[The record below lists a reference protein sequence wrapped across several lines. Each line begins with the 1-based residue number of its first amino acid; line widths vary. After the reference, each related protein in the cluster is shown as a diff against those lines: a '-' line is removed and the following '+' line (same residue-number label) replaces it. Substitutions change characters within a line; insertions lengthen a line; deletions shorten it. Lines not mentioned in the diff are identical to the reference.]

1 MKTKF
6 NINRPAGFNYKE
18 EGFLVPLINELEKLI
33 KKTQTKYLYNTI
45 KLTADK
51 RGDLAALIIEFA
63 EDLHNTIGLWDSLE
77 YYNKQMFNTP
87 LPLFV
92 ESENEIT
99 ELFDLNRIKYF
110 VHTLFLDLKEDL
122 LLAPTHQDLNLLAQ
136 TISVFLTAKF
146 KNVPKVTCLKE
157 FLSLPSDFG
166 WEVKQKLFWL
176 GTSSY
181 LFRTSFHR
189 YIIEMNKGKMEIPA
203 IDDFLCQ
210 ETTIWSGL
218 GVIDILAKTLN
229 LPEKKA
235 NDLRNWYERHVSY
248 YRVISTTEITLTLEN
263 IINKTKYVVHS
274 DKEFVET
281 FKIGHVF
288 LGGLVLYGDF
298 WYWSGVQ
305 YNLGDPTPTG
315 LEELKN
321 TYIKNSPRVI
331 YRYDKKRLEKAK
343 EILHVQHQEF
353 LNYFGSDLVTFNDG
367 FSMAA
372 ALQKKERE
380 RFESLP
386 KNELEAHM
394 NKHGLENPFPRMDL
408 PKELLESEN
417 GVGVYFNVDE
427 GIEMM
432 RYFNDL
438 LGGLKK
444 EGKDLTEDEN
454 ETVRNFITSTAISPN
469 FVRKMVKQH
478 GVESINSSFLL
489 NPEMKILDY
498 LLHRYKGEYFRNRY
512 PAITLLE

>member
-18 EGFLVPLINELEKLI
+18 ERFLAPLINELEKLI

-63 EDLHNTIGLWDSLE
+63 EDLHNSIGLWESLE

-99 ELFDLNRIKYF
+99 GLFDVNRIKYF
-110 VHTLFLDLKEDL
+110 VHTLFMDLKEDL
-122 LLAPTHQDLNLLAQ
+122 LLTPTHQDLNLLAQ
-136 TISVFLTAKF
+136 TVSLFLIAKF

-157 FLSLPSDFG
+157 FLSLPNNFG

-189 YIIEMNKGKMEIPA
+189 FIIEKNKGKMEIPA
-203 IDDFLCQ
+203 MDDFLCQ
-210 ETTIWSGL
+210 ETTSWSGL
-218 GVIDILAKTLN
+218 GVIDILAKTLT
-229 LPEKKA
+229 LAEKEA
-235 NDLRNWYERHVSY
+235 NDLRNWYERYISY

-263 IINKTKYVVHS
+263 IINNTKYVVHS
-274 DKEFVET
+274 DKNFVEI

-288 LGGLVLYGDF
+288 LGALVPYGDL
-298 WYWSGVQ
+298 WYWSGAQ
-305 YNLGDPTPTG
+305 YNLGDPEPTG
-315 LEELKN
+315 LEN
-321 TYIKNSPRVI
+321 IKKKFMKDSPRLI
-331 YRYDKKRLEKAK
+331 YRYDKKRLEKTKAM
-343 EILHVQHQEF
+343 LRTQHQEF
-353 LNYFGSDLVTFNDG
+353 LNYFESDLITFNDG
-367 FSMAA
+367 LSMAA
-372 ALQKKERE
+372 ALQMKEGE
-380 RFESLP
+380 RFEALP
-386 KNELEAHM
+386 KNELAAYM
-394 NKHGLENPFPRMDL
+394 KKHELEYPYPKMDL
-408 PKELLESEN
+408 PEELLESIN

-438 LGGLKK
+438 LSGLKK

-454 ETVRNFITSTAISPN
+454 EVVRNFITSKAISPN
-469 FVRKMVKQH
+469 FVRKI
-478 GVESINSSFLL
+478 VEQYGAKSINSSFLI

-498 LLHRYKGEYFRNRY
+498 LLHRYKGEFFRNRY
-512 PAITLLE
+512 PATTLIE